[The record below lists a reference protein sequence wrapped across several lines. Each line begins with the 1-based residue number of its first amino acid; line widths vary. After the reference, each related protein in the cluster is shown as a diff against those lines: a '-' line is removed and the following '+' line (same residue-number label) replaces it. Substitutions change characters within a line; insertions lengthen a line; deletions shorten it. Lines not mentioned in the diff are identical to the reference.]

1 MRQLE
6 VNMADMLVNLLD
18 ITDCQQEVECL
29 KEEGIEVFRAIA
41 PDKFRIVEWVKE
53 HSSRNAAGEC
63 DVCFANRPISCFIA
77 AKGSKIIGYACY
89 NATAPDF
96 FGPTKVLEEYQ
107 GKGIGKALLLRSLHA
122 MREEGYQYAIIGG
135 VGPVKFYEK
144 AVGAVVIESSKRK
157 NVYEHFLAGLER
169 AENDAK

>member
-1 MRQLE
+1 
-6 VNMADMLVNLLD
+6 MADMLVNLLEIED
-18 ITDCQQEVECL
+18 YHMEVERL
-29 KEEGIEVFRAIA
+29 KEVGIEIFRAIA

-53 HSSRNAAGEC
+53 HSTVNAAGEC

-77 AKGSKIIGYACY
+77 AKGSKILGYACY

-107 GKGIGKALLLRSLHA
+107 GKGIGKVLLLRTLHA
-122 MREEGYQYAIIGG
+122 LRDEGYQYAIIGG

-144 AVGAVVIESSKRK
+144 CVGAVIIESSKRN
-157 NVYEHFLAGLER
+157 NVYDHFLAALER
-169 AENDAK
+169 DENTVSTEIV

>member
-1 MRQLE
+1 MP
-6 VNMADMLVNLLD
+6 DMLANLLE
-18 ITDCQQEVECL
+18 ITDYHMEVEQL
-29 KEEGIEVFRAIA
+29 KKEGIEIFRAIA
-41 PDKFRIVEWVKE
+41 PDKFRIVEWVRE
-53 HSSRNAAGEC
+53 HSTRNAAGEC

-77 AKGSKIIGYACY
+77 AKGSKILGYACY

-122 MREEGYQYAIIGG
+122 MREEGYQYAMIGG

-144 AVGAVVIESSKRK
+144 CVGAVVIESSERH
-157 NVYEHFLAGLER
+157 NVYEHFLAALER
-169 AENDAK
+169 AENEKE